1 MGAKRNLDKLRV
13 ARYGFY
19 YKAGSARNCA
29 RTDLKI
35 VGAGLRWRPNE
46 RSRSSLRLAPDPLV
60 SRIPEM

>member
-19 YKAGSARNCA
+19 YKAVSARNCA
-29 RTDLKI
+29 RTD
-35 VGAGLRWRPNE
+35 P
-46 RSRSSLRLAPDPLV
+46 LA